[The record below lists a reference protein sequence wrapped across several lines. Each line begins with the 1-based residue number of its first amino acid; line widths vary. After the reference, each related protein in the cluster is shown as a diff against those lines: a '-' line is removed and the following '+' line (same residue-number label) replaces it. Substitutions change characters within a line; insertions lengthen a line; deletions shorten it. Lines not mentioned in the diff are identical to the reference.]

1 MLAAGFLQEYGLLP
15 ALMDGERQY
24 LTADDALWHVLNA
37 VEAQPEGLWRQ
48 PEVYSVD
55 WNSPMEARQRPC
67 ELFVSWLE
75 WLQHSAFA
83 PGTSSG
89 SLPIHRRHIVSV
101 RGRSQEELRREV
113 AACPKQDHWNPSS
126 NPVFMLI
133 EEPLTGENV
142 ARSVRENAF
151 QDILAELQRAL
162 EIMSANDADTAFE
175 ETARGSWSCFS
186 CQRSDIEKGLLMVLD
201 LAKAQKGQ
209 GAFRQAAQAAGWAT
223 ASWGAVKRL
232 VDSLGRHSPQRSV
245 NHFPQQ
251 GLLPSGASGAVLVPA
266 DASTPYKDL
275 YIALLRGSSLP
286 DSLVTVRARI
296 CSPSEGSKAF
306 RLATRRTEGLAAST
320 LLRPLSI
327 GRVDGLPAT
336 LVLLRPK
343 HRAPPVP
350 QQLQLHCVAAGCPV
364 LGDRLHDADRRLD
377 FRFEAPDPSPRLML
391 HCLRVQVEGQEIRA
405 PEDLR
410 ANLEI
415 ERELVDL
422 EEAETE
428 LMLAEDGPEL
438 PDTWDTF
445 AGGLPSQILD
455 DTSWDRLRLP
465 RAVRSPPYGPA
476 QWDERTQAF
485 EERQEARV
493 RALVRLR
500 VCLWRRG
507 ELDDLGPLQLVAKVI
522 NDLEVAF
529 EVAESTE
536 GPWQVLY
543 PKGRVQVTGESF
555 QVRLREDDTIAVTV
569 KTLLFAGKPEMKVT
583 ISEMDE
589 DFCTRVAHWLQQERQ
604 DTWQETKQSRR
615 RKEEIDEMTRSNAFR
630 RKVCS
635 WEAFVLT
642 FAILCLLCFL
652 ALVAAAVWSYS
663 DIIAYIAVAA
673 GPCCLS
679 SFFLCIASR
688 EMQDTGRC
696 TCQMLWLVLAYL
708 WGLACLIG
716 TIGWKNLFLV
726 PFAFGPFL
734 CVAARHVCS
743 AAGCCGKRWHR
754 EAELFVRET
763 TIMFEGK
770 VIEEPGTACVASWPG
785 IYATAWHYLAMRA
798 RGGQTSAAVVF
809 LPKGTQHY
817 GKHYPIPKE
826 EGLQGECWCFA
837 LYGEKKEW
845 GCQWWSVWIENV
857 YRAMVCGAVL
867 HVYYCEGFCGRGKAA
882 SFATVGQE
890 NLVRENVEKK
900 MEDFSVSKEFQDAA
914 QAGLCRLSDEQR
926 YDGSSQFSR
935 EMKRLFRKW
944 LPLEDLKTLEDL
956 DGLGPSQRAE
966 VAWLDRKG
974 YPYIEMDVIREAHS
988 TAVLEDHHAAKRRVI
1003 NDLQVAIEVAE
1014 GPGPWRVAYPEGR
1027 VQVTGES
1034 FQVRLREDDTIAVT
1048 VLTSEL
1054 ALGRERKVMVS
1065 AVDEEFG
1072 QSAWPCVLGCAMG
1085 AWLASLFFCLAW
1097 ALPNTK
1103 VCQVGWRREAE
1114 NRVRDRTIMFEGKIS
1129 EEPGT
1134 ACIASW
1140 PGLYATAWHY
1150 LARQARGGQTSAAV
1164 VFLPEGTQYY
1174 GNHSPIPEEEGLCG
1188 ACWCLALYGEEKEWG
1203 CQWWSVWIEN
1213 IHKAMQYGV
1222 VLHVYFWEGLR
1233 SKGKVASFATV
1244 GQENLVR
1251 ESVRKK
1257 MQDFERSKEY
1267 ADAKQAG
1274 LLKLSDRKRYDG
1286 SSQHSREVQ
1295 RLFRKWL
1302 PPE

>member
-1 MLAAGFLQEYGLLP
+1 
-15 ALMDGERQY
+15 
-24 LTADDALWHVLNA
+24 
-37 VEAQPEGLWRQ
+37 
-48 PEVYSVD
+48 
-55 WNSPMEARQRPC
+55 ME
-67 ELFVSWLE
+67 
-75 WLQHSAFA
+75 
-83 PGTSSG
+83 
-89 SLPIHRRHIVSV
+89 
-101 RGRSQEELRREV
+101 
-113 AACPKQDHWNPSS
+113 
-126 NPVFMLI
+126 
-133 EEPLTGENV
+133 
-142 ARSVRENAF
+142 
-151 QDILAELQRAL
+151 
-162 EIMSANDADTAFE
+162 
-175 ETARGSWSCFS
+175 
-186 CQRSDIEKGLLMVLD
+186 
-201 LAKAQKGQ
+201 
-209 GAFRQAAQAAGWAT
+209 
-223 ASWGAVKRL
+223 
-232 VDSLGRHSPQRSV
+232 
-245 NHFPQQ
+245 
-251 GLLPSGASGAVLVPA
+251 
-266 DASTPYKDL
+266 
-275 YIALLRGSSLP
+275 
-286 DSLVTVRARI
+286 
-296 CSPSEGSKAF
+296 
-306 RLATRRTEGLAAST
+306 
-320 LLRPLSI
+320 
-327 GRVDGLPAT
+327 
-336 LVLLRPK
+336 
-343 HRAPPVP
+343 
-350 QQLQLHCVAAGCPV
+350 
-364 LGDRLHDADRRLD
+364 
-377 FRFEAPDPSPRLML
+377 DPSP
-391 HCLRVQVEGQEIRA
+391 VISTSQ
-405 PEDLR
+405 P
-410 ANLEI
+410 LE
-415 ERELVDL
+415 
-422 EEAETE
+422 
-428 LMLAEDGPEL
+428 
-438 PDTWDTF
+438 
-445 AGGLPSQILD
+445 
-455 DTSWDRLRLP
+455 
-465 RAVRSPPYGPA
+465 
-476 QWDERTQAF
+476 
-485 EERQEARV
+485 
-493 RALVRLR
+493 
-500 VCLWRRG
+500 
-507 ELDDLGPLQLVAKVI
+507 VI

-974 YPYIEMDVIREAHS
+974 YPYIEMDVSPFLHTQE
-988 TAVLEDHHAAKRRVI
+988 EDLAAR
-1003 NDLQVAIEVAE
+1003 
-1014 GPGPWRVAYPEGR
+1014 PFPY
-1027 VQVTGES
+1027 
-1034 FQVRLREDDTIAVT
+1034 
-1048 VLTSEL
+1048 
-1054 ALGRERKVMVS
+1054 
-1065 AVDEEFG
+1065 
-1072 QSAWPCVLGCAMG
+1072 
-1085 AWLASLFFCLAW
+1085 
-1097 ALPNTK
+1097 
-1103 VCQVGWRREAE
+1103 
-1114 NRVRDRTIMFEGKIS
+1114 
-1129 EEPGT
+1129 
-1134 ACIASW
+1134 
-1140 PGLYATAWHY
+1140 
-1150 LARQARGGQTSAAV
+1150 
-1164 VFLPEGTQYY
+1164 
-1174 GNHSPIPEEEGLCG
+1174 
-1188 ACWCLALYGEEKEWG
+1188 
-1203 CQWWSVWIEN
+1203 
-1213 IHKAMQYGV
+1213 
-1222 VLHVYFWEGLR
+1222 
-1233 SKGKVASFATV
+1233 
-1244 GQENLVR
+1244 
-1251 ESVRKK
+1251 
-1257 MQDFERSKEY
+1257 
-1267 ADAKQAG
+1267 
-1274 LLKLSDRKRYDG
+1274 
-1286 SSQHSREVQ
+1286 
-1295 RLFRKWL
+1295 
-1302 PPE
+1302 

>member
-1 MLAAGFLQEYGLLP
+1 
-15 ALMDGERQY
+15 
-24 LTADDALWHVLNA
+24 
-37 VEAQPEGLWRQ
+37 
-48 PEVYSVD
+48 
-55 WNSPMEARQRPC
+55 
-67 ELFVSWLE
+67 
-75 WLQHSAFA
+75 
-83 PGTSSG
+83 
-89 SLPIHRRHIVSV
+89 
-101 RGRSQEELRREV
+101 
-113 AACPKQDHWNPSS
+113 
-126 NPVFMLI
+126 MLI

-175 ETARGSWSCFS
+175 ETARGSSCFS

-201 LAKAQKGQ
+201 LAKVL
-209 GAFRQAAQAAGWAT
+209 T
-223 ASWGAVKRL
+223 APQPSARCPRHGSLPPSGPGRRL
-232 VDSLGRHSPQRSV
+232 GHRPTGLLDRSV
-245 NHFPQQ
+245 AGRLTSASEACRGVLGSGETL

-465 RAVRSPPYGPA
+465 RASPQPEFELSCDCGFA
-476 QWDERTQAF
+476 FGDEESWMIWGHSSWWQK
-485 EERQEARV
+485 RQSV
-493 RALVRLR
+493 
-500 VCLWRRG
+500 
-507 ELDDLGPLQLVAKVI
+507 VI
-522 NDLEVAF
+522 
-529 EVAESTE
+529 
-536 GPWQVLY
+536 
-543 PKGRVQVTGESF
+543 
-555 QVRLREDDTIAVTV
+555 
-569 KTLLFAGKPEMKVT
+569 
-583 ISEMDE
+583 
-589 DFCTRVAHWLQQERQ
+589 C
-604 DTWQETKQSRR
+604 
-615 RKEEIDEMTRSNAFR
+615 
-630 RKVCS
+630 
-635 WEAFVLT
+635 
-642 FAILCLLCFL
+642 
-652 ALVAAAVWSYS
+652 
-663 DIIAYIAVAA
+663 
-673 GPCCLS
+673 
-679 SFFLCIASR
+679 
-688 EMQDTGRC
+688 DTGRC

-770 VIEEPGTACVASWPG
+770 VIEEPGTAC
-785 IYATAWHYLAMRA
+785 
-798 RGGQTSAAVVF
+798 
-809 LPKGTQHY
+809 
-817 GKHYPIPKE
+817 
-826 EGLQGECWCFA
+826 
-837 LYGEKKEW
+837 
-845 GCQWWSVWIENV
+845 
-857 YRAMVCGAVL
+857 
-867 HVYYCEGFCGRGKAA
+867 
-882 SFATVGQE
+882 
-890 NLVRENVEKK
+890 
-900 MEDFSVSKEFQDAA
+900 
-914 QAGLCRLSDEQR
+914 
-926 YDGSSQFSR
+926 
-935 EMKRLFRKW
+935 
-944 LPLEDLKTLEDL
+944 
-956 DGLGPSQRAE
+956 
-966 VAWLDRKG
+966 
-974 YPYIEMDVIREAHS
+974 
-988 TAVLEDHHAAKRRVI
+988 
-1003 NDLQVAIEVAE
+1003 
-1014 GPGPWRVAYPEGR
+1014 
-1027 VQVTGES
+1027 
-1034 FQVRLREDDTIAVT
+1034 
-1048 VLTSEL
+1048 
-1054 ALGRERKVMVS
+1054 
-1065 AVDEEFG
+1065 
-1072 QSAWPCVLGCAMG
+1072 
-1085 AWLASLFFCLAW
+1085 
-1097 ALPNTK
+1097 
-1103 VCQVGWRREAE
+1103 AE

-1150 LARQARGGQTSAAV
+1150 LARQARATHFAQDLRSEHTRLQGRGPASRSTQDIPCRSSKPRRSTLRRRK
-1164 VFLPEGTQYY
+1164 VFG
-1174 GNHSPIPEEEGLCG
+1174 
-1188 ACWCLALYGEEKEWG
+1188 
-1203 CQWWSVWIEN
+1203 
-1213 IHKAMQYGV
+1213 
-1222 VLHVYFWEGLR
+1222 GLR
-1233 SKGKVASFATV
+1233 LEEANFAVLRMETI
-1244 GQENLVR
+1244 
-1251 ESVRKK
+1251 S
-1257 MQDFERSKEY
+1257 ERGGYAGRRGRRFTADVSKETPRGKEPK
-1267 ADAKQAG
+1267 ALCAHRSGGWK
-1274 LLKLSDRKRYDG
+1274 
-1286 SSQHSREVQ
+1286 
-1295 RLFRKWL
+1295 
-1302 PPE
+1302 